1 MALDRAL
8 EPHLQSHPLGM
19 ARRKTDTAPLE
30 ERLGYHFEDK
40 QLLACALTHVS
51 ASGGAA
57 GRSKNYQRLEFL
69 GDRVLGLAIAEMLFA
84 TFPNASEG
92 DLSQRLSELVRRDT
106 CAEVALA
113 WDVGPYLKLGGGDVQ
128 SGGRKSRPILADVC
142 EAIIG
147 AVFLD
152 GGYDAAKAL
161 VERAFS
167 ERMTTNRRLLRDPK
181 TVLQEWAQGRGLP
194 TPTYR
199 LVEQTGPDH
208 APRFS
213 VEAKVGT
220 LEVAVG
226 SAATK
231 REAERDA
238 AQNLLLRER
247 VWPEPQHG

>member
-1 MALDRAL
+1 
-8 EPHLQSHPLGM
+8 M
-19 ARRKTDTAPLE
+19 ARRKLDTAPLE
-30 ERLGYHFEDK
+30 ERLGHQFKDK
-40 QLLACALTHVS
+40 HLLACALTHVS
-51 ASGGAA
+51 AAGGAA

-84 TFPNASEG
+84 AFPDASEG
-92 DLSQRLSELVRRDT
+92 ELSQRLSELVRRDT
-106 CAEVALA
+106 CAAVALA

-128 SGGRKSRPILADVC
+128 AGGRRSRPILGDVC
-142 EAIIG
+142 ESIIG

-152 GGYDAAKAL
+152 GGYAAAKAL
-161 VERAFS
+161 VERGFGD
-167 ERMTTNRRLLRDPK
+167 RMTAGTGLMRDPK

-213 VEAKVGT
+213 VEAS
-220 LEVAVG
+220 VG
-226 SAATK
+226 SLQAAIGSATTK

-238 AQNLLLRER
+238 AQNLLLREQ
-247 VWPEPQHG
+247 VWTEPQHG